1 MRFGWERTERI
12 SSPLGPRRS
21 SDPKTRNLIKRSL
34 PVLGDYPAQPA
45 TEEQNEGGSKEKQG
59 KRSMQA
65 PPKVIYE
72 HEDIAL

>member
-1 MRFGWERTERI
+1 
-12 SSPLGPRRS
+12 
-21 SDPKTRNLIKRSL
+21 LIKRSL